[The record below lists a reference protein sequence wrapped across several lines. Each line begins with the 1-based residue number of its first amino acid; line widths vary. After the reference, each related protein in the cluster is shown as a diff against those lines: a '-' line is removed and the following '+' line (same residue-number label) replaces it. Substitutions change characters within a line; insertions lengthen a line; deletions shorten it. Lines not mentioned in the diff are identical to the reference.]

1 MHVAIL
7 YQNMAA
13 QPHSVSVSIH
23 PFGVSVIAK
32 IFFGHVSISNN
43 NNYYLQLLLFTVI
56 INFLG
61 AS

>member
-1 MHVAIL
+1 MHVVIF

-43 NNYYLQLLLFTVI
+43 NNYYYLQLLLFIVI
-56 INFLG
+56 INF
-61 AS
+61 

>member
-1 MHVAIL
+1 
-7 YQNMAA
+7 MAA

-43 NNYYLQLLLFTVI
+43 LIIIIYSYYYLLLLLIF
-56 INFLG
+56 
-61 AS
+61 